1 MQVLRTK
8 SSRNSDII
16 NDYIVTIQIEIN
28 LSKGYKILT
37 TWVLIKLSQFH
48 KDKSFSKMKREDI
61 VAFLNSF
68 RKPDTQDPCTNG
80 LEPIT

>member
-1 MQVLRTK
+1 M
-8 SSRNSDII
+8 
-16 NDYIVTIQIEIN
+16 
-28 LSKGYKILT
+28 
-37 TWVLIKLSQFH
+37 WVLIKLSQFH

>member
-1 MQVLRTK
+1 MQVLK
-8 SSRNSDII
+8 VKPNKNSDII
-16 NDYIVTIQIEIN
+16 NDYITTMQIEIN
-28 LSKGYKILT
+28 LSKGYETLT

-48 KDKSFSKMKREDI
+48 EGKSFSKMKREDI